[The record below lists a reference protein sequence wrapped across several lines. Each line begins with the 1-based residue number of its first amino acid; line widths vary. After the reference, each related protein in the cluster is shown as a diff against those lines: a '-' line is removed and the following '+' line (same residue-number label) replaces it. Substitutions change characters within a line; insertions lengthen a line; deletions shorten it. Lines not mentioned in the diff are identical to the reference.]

1 MLGNLLL
8 TKLFNFI
15 LLTSV
20 KHKIDES
27 HGLSHSMNTL
37 LFANKIFE
45 SEVIRKPKLLEQE
58 RVIYVSALLHDM
70 CDKKYMNE
78 NDGIRDI
85 EDFLQYKL
93 QPSEIVATKNIIST
107 MSYSTVKKNGFPD
120 LKEYQ
125 NAYHIVRESDLLAAY
140 DFDRAM
146 LYHMH
151 INKSDAMTAFTNSRK
166 IFMDRILK
174 HNDDELFITEF
185 GRRESVVLH
194 DVAIRRMFQWRQM
207 MNKQCLL

>member
-1 MLGNLLL
+1 MLL

-15 LLTSV
+15 LLTSA

-45 SEVIRKPKLLEQE
+45 NEVMRKPQLLEQE

-78 NDGIRDI
+78 NEGIRDI

-93 QPSEIVATKNIIST
+93 QPIEIEATKNIIST

-120 LKEYQ
+120 LKDYQ

-146 LYHMH
+146 LYHIH
-151 INKSDAMTAFTNSRK
+151 VNKSDANTAFTNSRK
-166 IFMDRILK
+166 IFMDRVLK

-185 GRRESVVLH
+185 GRRESVILH
-194 DVAIRRMFQWRQM
+194 DAAIRRMFQWRQM
-207 MNKQCLL
+207 MDKKCLS

>member
-1 MLGNLLL
+1 MLL

>member
-1 MLGNLLL
+1 MLL

-20 KHKIDES
+20 KHNIDES

-45 SEVIRKPKLLEQE
+45 SEVIRKPQLMEQE

-78 NDGIRDI
+78 NEGIRDI

-93 QPSEIVATKNIIST
+93 QPTEIAATKNIIST

-120 LKEYQ
+120 LKYYQ

-146 LYHMH
+146 LYHMNV
-151 INKSDAMTAFTNSRK
+151 NKSDAMTAFTNSRK
-166 IFMDRILK
+166 IFMDRVLK

-185 GRRESVVLH
+185 GRRESVILH
-194 DVAIRRMFQWRQM
+194 DAAIRRMFQWRQM
-207 MNKQCLL
+207 MNKECLL

>member
-1 MLGNLLL
+1 MLL

-45 SEVIRKPKLLEQE
+45 NEVIRKPQLLEQE

-93 QPSEIVATKNIIST
+93 HPGEIDATKNIIST

-120 LKEYQ
+120 LKDYQ

-146 LYHMH
+146 LYHMNV
-151 INKSDAMTAFTNSRK
+151 NKSDAMTAFTNSRK
-166 IFMDRILK
+166 IFMDRVLK
-174 HNDDELFITEF
+174 HNDDELFITES
-185 GRRESVVLH
+185 GRRESVILH

>member
-1 MLGNLLL
+1 MLL

-15 LLTSV
+15 LLTSI
-20 KHKIDES
+20 KHNIDES

-45 SEVIRKPKLLEQE
+45 SEVIRKPQLMEQE
-58 RVIYVSALLHDM
+58 RIIYVSALLHDM

-78 NDGIRDI
+78 NEGIHDI

-93 QPSEIVATKNIIST
+93 QPIEIEATKNIIST

-125 NAYHIVRESDLLAAY
+125 TAYHIVRESDLLAAY

-151 INKSDAMTAFTNSRK
+151 VNKSDAMTAFTNSRK
-166 IFMDRILK
+166 IFMDRVLK
-174 HNDDELFITEF
+174 HNDDELFITES

-207 MNKQCLL
+207 INKECLL

>member
-1 MLGNLLL
+1 MLL

-20 KHKIDES
+20 KHNIDES

-45 SEVIRKPKLLEQE
+45 CEVVRKPQLLQQE

-78 NDGIRDI
+78 NDGICDI

-93 QPSEIVATKNIIST
+93 QPSEIEATKNIIST

-146 LYHMH
+146 LYHIH
-151 INKSDAMTAFTNSRK
+151 VNKSDAMTAFTNSRK
-166 IFMDRILK
+166 IFMDRVLK

-185 GRRESVVLH
+185 GRRESVILH
-194 DVAIRRMFQWRQM
+194 DTAIRRMFQWRQIV
-207 MNKQCLL
+207 NKKCIL

>member
-1 MLGNLLL
+1 MLL

-15 LLTSV
+15 LLTSA

-45 SEVIRKPKLLEQE
+45 NEVMRKPQLLEQE

-78 NDGIRDI
+78 NEGIRDI

-93 QPSEIVATKNIIST
+93 QPIEIEATKNIIST

-120 LKEYQ
+120 LKDYQ

-146 LYHMH
+146 LYHIH
-151 INKSDAMTAFTNSRK
+151 VNKSDANTAFTNSRK
-166 IFMDRILK
+166 IFMDRVLK

-185 GRRESVVLH
+185 GRRESVILH
-194 DVAIRRMFQWRQM
+194 DAAIRRMFQWRQM
-207 MNKQCLL
+207 MDKKCLSW

>member
-1 MLGNLLL
+1 MLL

-45 SEVIRKPKLLEQE
+45 HEVIRKPELLEQE

-93 QPSEIVATKNIIST
+93 QPSEIDATKSIIST
-107 MSYSTVKKNGFPD
+107 K
-120 LKEYQ
+120 
-125 NAYHIVRESDLLAAY
+125 
-140 DFDRAM
+140 
-146 LYHMH
+146 
-151 INKSDAMTAFTNSRK
+151 
-166 IFMDRILK
+166 
-174 HNDDELFITEF
+174 
-185 GRRESVVLH
+185 
-194 DVAIRRMFQWRQM
+194 
-207 MNKQCLL
+207 